1 MNPLYEQL
9 LHAVKTV
16 GVNAINRFNNDLI
29 PEVIPALDS
38 IHSAVDLRNYYESL
52 DIPREIK
59 DQAELPIIDLN
70 ELEQIEEEGGL
81 KQCIN

>member
-29 PEVIPALDS
+29 PEVIPALDD
-38 IHSAVDLRNYYESL
+38 IHSAVDLQDYYESL
-52 DIPREIK
+52 NIPREVK
-59 DQAELPIIDLN
+59 DEAEQPIVNLR
-70 ELEQIEEEGGL
+70 ELEEKEINEGVEP
-81 KQCIN
+81 CTN

>member
-29 PEVIPALDS
+29 PEVIPALDK
-38 IHSAVDLRNYYESL
+38 IHSSSDLRDYYESL
-52 DIPREIK
+52 DLPIYVK
-59 DQAELPIIDLN
+59 DQAELPIVDLR
-70 ELEQIEEEGGL
+70 ELEEQEIIDGV
-81 KQCIN
+81 KSCTN